1 MRYVYQPKNPLR
13 TVPRLMLD
21 EPGVVRELADADAA
35 DIIARIPGADGP
47 SLVPVDDVQ
56 APVDDAPVTPQP
68 DAEPKRKPGRPR
80 KVEA

>member
-1 MRYVYQPKNPLR
+1 MRRYVYQPASPLR
-13 TVPRLMLD
+13 TVPRLGLD
-21 EPGVVRELADADAA
+21 APGVVRELADADAA

-47 SLVPVDDVQ
+47 SLVLVDD
-56 APVDDAPVTPQP
+56 APVDDAPVTPPP